1 MNSSDLPSEIKNNA
15 IDYVAAGARSALGA
29 VPFAG
34 SLLVELAGT
43 VIPNQRIDRI
53 AKFAAALEVRIRHLE
68 ESKIRAELSD
78 ETFNELTEEAL
89 RQAARSTSEERREYL
104 ASLVASSLTEDEIT
118 NNEHRHLLRLLG
130 EISDVEVI
138 WLRSLVGS
146 YIGEPDDFRR
156 THETTLAPVRAHLGS
171 RQEELDKH
179 TLQQSYISH
188 LVSLGLAKR
197 QLKLDKNKQ
206 PLVDNSTKDFA
217 YGSPSITPL
226 GRMLLRTIDLS
237 PEREGAG

>member
-1 MNSSDLPSEIKNNA
+1 MNSSDLPSEIKNQA
-15 IDYVAAGARSALGA
+15 IDYVTAGAKSVLGA
-29 VPFAG
+29 IPFAG

-53 AKFAAALEVRIRHLE
+53 VNFAAALETRIRHLE
-68 ESKIRAELSD
+68 ESEIRAELSD

-89 RQAARSTSEERREYL
+89 RQAARSTSAERREYL
-104 ASLVASSLTEDEIT
+104 ASLVTSSLTDDEIT

-146 YIGEPDDFRR
+146 YIGNPDDFRR
-156 THETTLAPVRAHLGS
+156 THETALAPVRAHMGS

-179 TLQQSYISH
+179 TLQQSYLSH
-188 LVSLGLAKR
+188 LIALALAKR
-197 QLKLDKNKQ
+197 PLKLDRNKQ
-206 PLVDNSTKDFA
+206 PQVDSSTKDFA
-217 YGSPSITPL
+217 YESASITPL
-226 GRMLLRTIDLS
+226 GRMLLRTIGLL
-237 PEREGAG
+237 PEREGAV

>member
-1 MNSSDLPSEIKNNA
+1 MNSSDLPSEIKNQA
-15 IDYVAAGARSALGA
+15 IDYVAAGAKSALGA

-53 AKFAAALEVRIRHLE
+53 AKFAAALETRIRHLE
-68 ESKIRAELSD
+68 ESEIRAELSD

-104 ASLVASSLTEDEIT
+104 ASLVASSLTDDEIT

-138 WLRSLVGS
+138 WLRSLIGS
-146 YIGEPDDFRR
+146 YIGTSDNFRK
-156 THETTLAPVRAHLGS
+156 THENTLAPVRAHLGS

-179 TLQQSYISH
+179 TLQLSYLSH
-188 LVSLGLAKR
+188 LVALGLAKR
-197 QLKLDKNKQ
+197 PLKLDRNKQ
-206 PLVDNSTKDFA
+206 PQIDNSTKDFA
-217 YGSPSITPL
+217 YEAPSITPL
-226 GRMLLRTIDLS
+226 GRMLIRTIGLS
-237 PEREGAG
+237 PERESAG